1 MIHLCCRYPQRDSL
15 SHLYTHTL
23 RTNTV
28 SDQDST
34 FSQSRPGSYWC
45 GNLEEENV
53 DCLGNVLKWAVIDF
67 IPDLSSNQP
76 SQFPHRSHRT
86 QGTDRS
92 LLSSGEICVPLSAK
106 TSKVVHS
113 LRIQMEPYLFPGQC
127 YHRRLPSVL
136 LTWQI
141 CDPSF
146 VSEVTVN
153 AEDYQQA

>member
-34 FSQSRPGSYWC
+34 FRQSRPGSYWC
-45 GNLEEENV
+45 KKLEEENA

-92 LLSSGEICVPLSAK
+92 PLSSGEICVPLSAK
-106 TSKVVHS
+106 IWKLFTASKSRWNHICSRGTVLPQETPICFVDVAD
-113 LRIQMEPYLFPGQC
+113 LWPFFPKWS
-127 YHRRLPSVL
+127 YS
-136 LTWQI
+136 
-141 CDPSF
+141 
-146 VSEVTVN
+146 
-153 AEDYQQA
+153 